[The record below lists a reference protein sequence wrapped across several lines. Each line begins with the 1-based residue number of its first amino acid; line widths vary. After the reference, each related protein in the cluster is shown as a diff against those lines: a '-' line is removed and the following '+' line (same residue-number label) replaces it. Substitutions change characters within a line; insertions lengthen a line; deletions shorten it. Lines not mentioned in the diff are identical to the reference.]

1 MFRELI
7 KSKAGYLARTE
18 RHAVILAG
26 GEGSRLRDL
35 TRLIE
40 GDERPKQF
48 CNIIGGQSLIEAT
61 TQRVSLAIDRANI
74 HYSLTAKHGEYF
86 RTVLSEVPEQRL
98 HIQPMNKGTA
108 PAILYS
114 LLKLSRESNDAVAG
128 FFPSDHFFTDDAV
141 LMKNVEKAFRSVESG
156 AAGIVLLGMEADSA
170 ETSYGWIE
178 PSESLFGGLS
188 FSLSAVE
195 RFWEKPDPITAGRL
209 LRRGGLWNTFIMVGR
224 VTELLRQFEKH
235 LPNLYA
241 ELVASFKAS
250 TAEDQEIVYRRL
262 PESNFSSEILENC
275 TADLHVL
282 RVSDVGWSD
291 LGEPRRVLG
300 TLSTLGV
307 STEWMAYAA

>member
-1 MFRELI
+1 MRD
-7 KSKAGYLARTE
+7 E

-48 CNIIGGQSLIEAT
+48 CHIIGGQSLIEAT
-61 TQRVSLAIDRANI
+61 TQRVSLAIDQTNI

-86 RTVLSEVPEQRL
+86 RTILADVPDRRL
-98 HIQPMNKGTA
+98 HVQPMNKGTA

-114 LLKLSRESNDAVAG
+114 LLRISRESMDAVVG
-128 FFPSDHFFTDDAV
+128 FFPSDHFFTDDAL
-141 LMKNVEKAFRSVESG
+141 LMSSVEQAFRSVESR

-188 FSLSAVE
+188 SSLSSVMK
-195 RFWEKPDPITAGRL
+195 FWEKPDPITAGRL
-209 LRRGGLWNTFIMVGR
+209 LERGGLWNTFIMIAR
-224 VTELLRQFEKH
+224 VSDLLRQFER
-235 LPNLYA
+235 Y
-241 ELVASFKAS
+241 
-250 TAEDQEIVYRRL
+250 L
-262 PESNFSSEILENC
+262 PELYSLMADSFEALPAVDEEIIYRYLPETNFSDEILEKC
-275 TADLHVL
+275 TSDLHVL

-291 LGEPRRVLG
+291 LGEPVRVLG
-300 TLSTLGV
+300 TLSTLGMN
-307 STEWMAYAA
+307 TEWMAYAA